1 MIAAAAGVPLVAA
14 AAGVPLVAAAAAI
27 AVGLVLLAAATGHLR
42 DRRGTRAA
50 LAAHDV
56 LPAGLRGFVAALL
69 PPLELVLGSALLLGV
84 LGPDVLG
91 PAATAVLASAAGATV
106 LLLAGFTAYLALVLR
121 RTRGAADVPCGCGLG
136 TTPVSH
142 WAVARAGVLLA
153 LALAATVASLL
164 GGAPDWSA
172 LPTDEAPVLAQALV
186 VLAAG
191 LTLALVTAALPAARA
206 VPTTLTTLRPV
217 GGAR

>member
-1 MIAAAAGVPLVAA
+1 MSLVTAAAAL
-14 AAGVPLVAAAAAI
+14 
-27 AVGLVLLAAATGHLR
+27 AVGLVLVAAATGHLR
-42 DRRGTRAA
+42 DPRGTRAA

-56 LPAGLRGFVAALL
+56 LPSGLRRVVAAVL
-69 PPLELVLGSALLLGV
+69 PPIELGLGVALLLGV
-84 LGPDVLG
+84 LGRPALG
-91 PAATAVLASAAGATV
+91 PVLTVALPVTAGAAV

-121 RTRGAADVPCGCGLG
+121 RSRGAADVPCGCGLG

-153 LALAATVASLL
+153 LAVAATFGGIL

-172 LPTDEAPVLAQALV
+172 LPTDEAPLLAQAFV
-186 VLAAG
+186 VVAAG
-191 LTLALVTAALPAARA
+191 STLALATAALPAARA
-206 VPTTLTTLRPV
+206 VPTALTTLRPA

>member
-1 MIAAAAGVPLVAA
+1 MSLI
-14 AAGVPLVAAAAAI
+14 AAAAAI

-42 DRRGTRAA
+42 DRRGTKAA

-56 LPAGLRGFVAALL
+56 LPPGLRRGVAAVL
-69 PPLELVLGSALLLGV
+69 PPVELVLGAAVLLGV
-84 LGPDVLG
+84 LGRGALG
-91 PAATAVLASAAGATV
+91 PVPTVALPLAAGAAA

-153 LALAATVASLL
+153 LAVAATFGGIR

-172 LPTDEAPVLAQALV
+172 LPTDEAPLLAQAFV
-186 VLAAG
+186 VVAAG
-191 LTLALVTAALPAARA
+191 LTLALATAALPAARA
-206 VPTTLTTLRPV
+206 VPTALTTLRPAR
-217 GGAR
+217 GAR

>member
-1 MIAAAAGVPLVAA
+1 MSLITAAAAVA
-14 AAGVPLVAAAAAI
+14 VA
-27 AVGLVLLAAATGHLR
+27 LVLLAAATGHLR
-42 DRRGTRAA
+42 DRRGTLAA
-50 LAAHDV
+50 LTAHDV
-56 LPAGLRGFVAALL
+56 LPSGLRRVVAALL
-69 PPLELVLGSALLLGV
+69 PAGELVLGLTLLIGL
-84 LGPDVLG
+84 LG
-91 PAATAVLASAAGATV
+91 PAVPGPVTAAALPLAAGGAA

-153 LALAATVASLL
+153 LALTATLGSAG

-172 LPTDEAPVLAQALV
+172 LSGEEAPVPVQAFV

-206 VPTTLTTLRPV
+206 VPAALTTLRPA